1 MPAGGP
7 RLDIVA
13 HPITPLAK
21 NENCP
26 VIHGTNSMTEPE
38 RLEGVPG
45 RYWHWL
51 EDGRIQCDICPRY
64 CRLGDIILKG
74 CLGPHGSA

>member
-1 MPAGGP
+1 
-7 RLDIVA
+7 
-13 HPITPLAK
+13 
-21 NENCP
+21 
-26 VIHGTNSMTEPE
+26 MTEPE
-38 RLEGVPG
+38 RLEGFPG
-45 RYWHWL
+45 RYWHRL